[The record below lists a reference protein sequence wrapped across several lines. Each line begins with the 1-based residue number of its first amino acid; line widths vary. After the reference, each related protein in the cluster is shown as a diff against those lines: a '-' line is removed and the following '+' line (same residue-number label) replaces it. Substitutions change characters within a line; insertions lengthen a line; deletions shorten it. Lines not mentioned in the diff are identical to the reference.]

1 VVDLLNQFNDQYG
14 IRFSF
19 LSVENDAELLA
30 MKRAHPDALFVEQV
44 VDTPQQ
50 TKSGAAKTPPLL
62 TTPAVVVMDQGIKRP
77 SDFSQ
82 LKGEKIA
89 IQANDPLLPWL
100 DTWYPTIKLVKVPH
114 MDDALGLKRGEVR
127 GVIAPQF
134 IASYLVTLHHPTRF
148 HLAVTLPVTPVDL
161 VLSAQTES
169 SQPINIMNKALA
181 DMQPRADAN
190 GG

>member
-1 VVDLLNQFNDQYG
+1 
-14 IRFSF
+14 
-19 LSVENDAELLA
+19 
-30 MKRAHPDALFVEQV
+30 
-44 VDTPQQ
+44 
-50 TKSGAAKTPPLL
+50 
-62 TTPAVVVMDQGIKRP
+62 MDQGIKRP

-100 DTWYPTIKLVKVPH
+100 ETWYPTIKLVKVPH
-114 MDDALGLKRGEVR
+114 MDDALERLKRGEVR

-181 DMQPRADAN
+181 DMQPRADAD